1 MPIDL
6 AAFDPQLIAA
16 GVPGLQV
23 GARCGGGGQ
32 KAVWECSY
40 LGASY
45 VLKILVAD
53 PDSTERAKRELEIY
67 RRCNSSYL
75 PKLGP
80 LPLSAQAVG
89 TDMVLFYLEE
99 LITGSTLER
108 VAKPML
114 VANVVE
120 MAKCIADAIEELWK
134 NHFVHRDI
142 KPANIMQKL
151 NTSDSVLLDA
161 GLALDAIG
169 PSLTQTGGI
178 VGTVGY
184 LSPDQLQMNK
194 RDLDFRSDLFGLGI
208 CMYVCSTNEHPFW
221 NCDLPRG
228 HVHHNTVTYPSPN
241 PHRWNA
247 LLRPDFCDFVMRL
260 LEKERHLRYS
270 RFDLLREDLNRI
282 VT

>member
-1 MPIDL
+1 MSIDL
-6 AAFDPQLIAA
+6 SAFDPQLIAV

-40 LGASY
+40 LGESY
-45 VLKILVAD
+45 ALKILVAD

-67 RRCNSSYL
+67 RRCNSRYL

-80 LPLSAQAVG
+80 LPLSAHSVG
-89 TDMVLFYLEE
+89 TEVVLFYLEE
-99 LITGSTLER
+99 MITGSTLEQT
-108 VAKPML
+108 AKPML

-120 MAKCIADAIEELWK
+120 MAKCVAAAIEELWK
-134 NHFVHRDI
+134 NNFVHRDI

-151 NTSDSVLLDA
+151 NTLDSVLLDA

-208 CMYVCSTNEHPFW
+208 CMYVCSTNQHPF
-221 NCDLPRG
+221 
-228 HVHHNTVTYPSPN
+228 
-241 PHRWNA
+241 
-247 LLRPDFCDFVMRL
+247 
-260 LEKERHLRYS
+260 
-270 RFDLLREDLNRI
+270 
-282 VT
+282 